1 MNYVISIRRLGLCK
15 EVMSYLFYGLL
26 FFYYIDK
33 YLDRFLFRGRG
44 EGEGRFWR
52 GLDSYVELLIR
63 IFCKEGENVIEVYL

>member
-15 EVMSYLFYGLL
+15 EVMSYLFYSLL

-33 YLDRFLFRGRG
+33 YLDRFLLRGR
-44 EGEGRFWR
+44 GEGRFWR
-52 GLDSYVELLIR
+52 GLDSYVELLIK